1 MRRDPS
7 DLKTGR
13 FDVLVVGGGIYG
25 SWIAFHAATAGLR
38 VALIERDDWGGVTSS
53 ASSKLL
59 HGGLRYLEHYDF
71 GLVRKSLQERRELT
85 RLMPHQVWPLRFLL
99 PIYKDSRV
107 GRLKMKAGLWLYDR
121 LAGSGQP
128 VGPHRGFS
136 ARELTAE
143 EPLLS
148 DRGLVGGFSYGD
160 CGTDDFRMVLEA
172 VASAVDH
179 GAAACHSVAA
189 ERLLT
194 KDGRVVGA
202 AVRDTETG
210 ETFDI
215 AADLVVNAAGPWV
228 NRLVDSAEPSEISV
242 DTAVRLTK
250 GVHLVMP
257 AMASKKAVL
266 LTSRIDGRVFFLIP
280 WQGRTLLGTTDTNY
294 DGDPADVRATRKDA
308 DYLLKSANEYLRED
322 WTFADVH
329 GSYAGLRTLKDEAGK
344 DPSAV
349 SREWVFEE
357 TRPGLW
363 SSVGGKYTSA
373 RIDAR
378 SAVEDVLKSLGRGTL
393 PDEQP
398 FPSWR
403 PEGPFREWLPQVTTD
418 AESAGVDAEAAVS
431 LARRHGRRTPDVLGL
446 IRDRPDLA
454 DRIVSDLPFV
464 RAEIVQAGRS
474 EAPRNLID
482 VLRRRVPVLI
492 LARLDRAAIEDA
504 ATLVGDVLGWDDARR
519 AAEVEAAA
527 AFAAR
532 SVRFD

>member
-7 DLKTGR
+7 DLKTGP
-13 FDVLVVGGGIYG
+13 FDVLVVGGGVYG
-25 SWIAFHAATAGLR
+25 SWMAFHAATAGLR
-38 VALIERDDWGGVTSS
+38 VALIERDDWGGATSS

-136 ARELTAE
+136 ARELTSE

-179 GAAACHSVAA
+179 GAAACHGVAA

-194 KDGRVVGA
+194 ENGRVVGA
-202 AVRDTETG
+202 SVRDTENDEIFEIT
-210 ETFDI
+210 
-215 AADLVVNAAGPWV
+215 ADLVVNAAGPWV
-228 NRLVDSAEPSEISV
+228 NRLVDSAGPSEDSV

-294 DGDPADVRATRKDA
+294 DGDPADVRATRQDA
-308 DYLLKSANEYLRED
+308 DYLLKSANDYLREA
-322 WTFADVH
+322 WTLADVH

-344 DPSAV
+344 NPSAV

-373 RIDAR
+373 RVDAR
-378 SAVEDVLKSLGRGTL
+378 SAVQDVLKSLGRGTL

-398 FPSWR
+398 YPAWR
-403 PEGPFREWLPQVTTD
+403 PDGSFHDWLPQITED
-418 AESAGVDAEAAVS
+418 AESAGVDAEAGVS

-446 IRDRPDLA
+446 IRERPDLA
-454 DRIVSDLPFV
+454 ERIEPDLPFV
-464 RAEIVQAGRS
+464 RAEVVQAARS

-482 VLRRRVPVLI
+482 ILRRRVPVLI
-492 LARLDRAAIEDA
+492 LARLDRPTIEDA
-504 ATLVGDVLGWDDARR
+504 AHLAAGAHGWNEARQ
-519 AAEVEAAA
+519 ASEVEAAA
-527 AFAAR
+527 HFAAR
-532 SVRFD
+532 AIRFE